1 MRLTVENASFSYKK
15 GTPVLQNINF
25 SVGSGE
31 LMAILGPNGTGKT
44 TLLRC
49 LIGSLK
55 WESGSAFLDGT
66 DIRSIPSRR
75 FWQRV
80 AYVPQARGALT
91 SLKVSDMIL
100 LGRTRRIGLFSTP
113 KAEDIAKARSLSE
126 ELGISG
132 LLDKKCSEISGGEL
146 QMVLIA
152 RALAAEPELMILDEP
167 ESNLDFRNQLT
178 VLNALSSLTAK
189 GMCCIFNT
197 HSPSNA
203 LMRAGKS
210 LLIRKGGESL
220 FGNTAAVLSEEN
232 IRQAFGVRSA
242 FGEVET
248 DGKMYR
254 TILPLEIVS
263 SDEARENGENE
274 NRIAVISAIFS
285 DYEVSEKINTIFH
298 SVSPYIIGRMGLP
311 YHSAGLYIINV
322 TLDAPLKIIRSIT
335 QDLSILSGV
344 DVKTTFAVNSRKE

>member
-15 GTPVLQNINF
+15 WIPILRNINF
-25 SVGSGE
+25 SVESGE
-31 LMAILGPNGTGKT
+31 LLAILGPNGTGKT

-55 WESGSAFLDGT
+55 WESGRACLDGT
-66 DIRSIPSRR
+66 DVRSIPARR

-91 SLKVSDMIL
+91 ALKVSDMIL
-100 LGRTRRIGLFSTP
+100 LGRTSRIGLFSTP
-113 KAEDIAKARSLSE
+113 KAEDIAKVETLSE

-132 LLDKKCSEISGGEL
+132 LLEKKCSEISGGEL

-178 VLNALSSLTAK
+178 VLNALSAMTAR

-220 FGNTAAVLSEEN
+220 FGNTAAVLTEEN
-232 IRQAFGVRSA
+232 IRQAFGVRSV

-248 DGKMYR
+248 DGKIYR
-254 TILPLEIVS
+254 TILPLEIDS
-263 SDEARENGENE
+263 SGGKTEDEDE
-274 NRIAVISAIFS
+274 NRLAVISVIS
-285 DYEVSEKINTIFH
+285 GDYEASERINEVFH
-298 SVSPYIIGRMGLP
+298 SCGSYILGRMGLP
-311 YHSAGLYIINV
+311 YQAAGLYIINV
-322 TLDAPLKIIRSIT
+322 TLDAPLKIIRAVT
-335 QDLSILSGV
+335 HDLTVLPGV
-344 DVKTTFAVNSRKE
+344 DVKTTITENSRKK